1 MLDLFHLFYLNF
13 FIYFIHFV
21 LFFKFILSKLSNI
34 LIKQFLLLLISQ
46 INSII
51 SLNEK
56 NSSIL
61 FSRQKI
67 HNLVAIYFGNF
78 LNLLELFI

>member
-1 MLDLFHLFYLNF
+1 M
-13 FIYFIHFV
+13 
-21 LFFKFILSKLSNI
+21 FFKLFWFKLSNI
-34 LIKQFLLLLISQ
+34 LIKQFLLLLIPQ

-56 NSSIL
+56 NSS
-61 FSRQKI
+61 FSRQTI
-67 HNLVAIYFGNF
+67 PNLVALYFGNF